1 MLIPNCPIC
10 ADNFFCGAHFKD
22 RARQIALLKDRPLYF
37 ISASIRFSFY
47 AYELQPLFVQQN
59 TSFHGLIGDFNI
71 HHIGVARLVS
81 ILTDEYRKIVL
92 PNQIAPGCLNFLNKI
107 RAPRYRFGQQHRTAI
122 VRGEC
127 VDLLRRR
134 IIQLLRNICPLCV
147 LELER
152 RTCQRNGLACVAVQ
166 LDEPQTIPDRLV
178 AQHQLRRVHK
188 VFLTV
193 DFKGNWPFQLI
204 PRLALRLLQNIDAIG
219 QRLCFRI
226 APLISFQVVALTFAG
241 VLVRAS

>member
-1 MLIPNCPIC
+1 M
-10 ADNFFCGAHFKD
+10 
-22 RARQIALLKDRPLYF
+22 Q
-37 ISASIRFSFY
+37 S
-47 AYELQPLFVQQN
+47 LFVQQN
-59 TSFHGLIGDFNI
+59 AALHRLIGDFNI
-71 HHIGVARLVS
+71 HRVGVARFISV
-81 ILTDEYRKIVL
+81 LTDEYCEIVL

-107 RAPRYRFGQQHRTAI
+107 RTPRYRFGQQHRTAI

-166 LDEPQTIPDRLV
+166 LDEPQTIPDRLI
-178 AQHQLRRVHK
+178 AQHQLRRVHE
-188 VFLTV
+188 VFLAV
-193 DFKGNWPFQLI
+193 DFKGNRPFQLI
-204 PRLALRLLQNIDAIG
+204 PRLALRLLQNIDAIR
-219 QRLCFRI
+219 QRFRFRI